1 LRSSIAT
8 FDQAV
13 SATFGDPI
21 ALQMIGTVRSYC
33 IAEQWV
39 SFGCGY
45 CVAEQR
51 VGFGCGY
58 CIAEQAVC
66 LSGSD
71 CVAEQWIGFGG
82 GEGIQCKNRES
93 DTEDSL
99 AFHDDVLRVAVVGY
113 GADLTPHRGYENFID
128 LMVVIDAINSW
139 SSMSC
144 YWIDLY
150 AVAYVTKRNALQSRK
165 HKTDNLIFDSIIH
178 TKKDPYQSKP
188 KRVFPH
194 SDDPYFKSSK

>member
-1 LRSSIAT
+1 MRSSGAT
-8 FDQAV
+8 FEQTV

-21 ALQMIGTVRSYC
+21 TLQMIGAIRGYC

-39 SFGCGY
+39 S
-45 CVAEQR
+45 
-51 VGFGCGY
+51 FGCGY

-66 LSGSD
+66 LSGGRD
-71 CVAEQWIGFGG
+71 RITEQRVGFGG